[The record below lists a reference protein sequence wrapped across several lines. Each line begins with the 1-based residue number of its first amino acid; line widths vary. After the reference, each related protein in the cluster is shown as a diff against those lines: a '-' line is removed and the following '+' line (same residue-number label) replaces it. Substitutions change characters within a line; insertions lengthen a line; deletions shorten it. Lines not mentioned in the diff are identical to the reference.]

1 MQVECLHFEAY
12 VHVCTIMWRV
22 VFKELRGLTNSKVT
36 VPTLTLTLT
45 LHPNR
50 NPNPNPNPNPMDAE
64 VINLFLSS
72 FLFFFLIF
80 R

>member
-36 VPTLTLTLT
+36 LTLTLT
-45 LHPNR
+45 P
-50 NPNPNPNPNPMDAE
+50 
-64 VINLFLSS
+64 FLSCLL
-72 FLFFFLIF
+72 FLFFDFQVIGF
-80 R
+80 ICNSASVGH